1 MVKMELVR
9 DPGNMED
16 SFVRVEIDGNVSVY
30 RQTEFEVDV
39 EGNKKKVSPRQTP
52 FYQVRV

>member
-39 EGNKKKVSPRQTP
+39 CLLYTSPRP
-52 FYQVRV
+52 RD